1 MAKTQLPVGKII
13 RLVTKTIRL
22 SKGGFTRAERRD
34 LGLDLLML
42 AAHVLE
48 GVDLDDKQEGLF
60 DAVVGPDA
68 E

>member
-1 MAKTQLPVGKII
+1 MEKAKLPVGKII

-22 SKGGFTRAERRD
+22 SKGGFTPEERRE

-48 GVDLDDKQEGLF
+48 GVDLDDKQGGLF
-60 DAVVGPDA
+60 DALDRPDG